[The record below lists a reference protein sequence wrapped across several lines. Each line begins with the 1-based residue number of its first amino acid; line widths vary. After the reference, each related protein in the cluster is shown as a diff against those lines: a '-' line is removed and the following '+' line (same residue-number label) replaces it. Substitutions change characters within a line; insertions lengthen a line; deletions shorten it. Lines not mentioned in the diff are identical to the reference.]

1 MRLRT
6 QGKVADVAVARALV
20 LIVLTGEFIE
30 EPELSEHGTDAAH
43 LKHQPLNRLIAAG
56 RIVRHELAGLFGQID
71 QDGARFEIVARMPFV
86 GDFLQVN
93 AGDSATG
100 TAIKRALSAHANGVH
115 NMTKTLRLMVNV
127 LLIGIAIGR
136 TYAAWQQRLR
146 RRVGPT

>member
-1 MRLRT
+1 
-6 QGKVADVAVARALV
+6 
-20 LIVLTGEFIE
+20 
-30 EPELSEHGTDAAH
+30 
-43 LKHQPLNRLIAAG
+43 
-56 RIVRHELAGLFGQID
+56 
-71 QDGARFEIVARMPFV
+71 MPFV